1 LLAIIRLIGI
11 SFCFGGVDF
20 IKRNRATKQ
29 RILTEA
35 LNLFSVKGYESVT
48 VAEIAKAVGIKAP
61 SLYKHYKSKQDI
73 FNAILEEMKTNY
85 DRQAASMQM
94 DGRNAEKDQSLYMNT
109 SEDTTIERS
118 VQLFLYFLHDENER
132 KFRKMLTIEQYNNKH
147 LADVY
152 TKQYVDFPL
161 YYQSALFALMVNT
174 GVTIPENPQIMALQ
188 YYAPVYLYIR
198 LCDCQPEREA
208 EAIQV
213 LRQHFRQFIRIYHK
227 KGDSIL

>member
-1 LLAIIRLIGI
+1 M
-11 SFCFGGVDF
+11 
-20 IKRNRATKQ
+20 IKRDRATKQ
-29 RILTEA
+29 RILAEA

-48 VAEIAKAVGIKAP
+48 VIEIAKAVGIKAP

-73 FNAILEEMKTNY
+73 FSAILDEMKASY

-94 DGRNAEKDQSLYMNT
+94 DGRDAEKDQPLYT
-109 SEDTTIERS
+109 GIGEDKVIEMA
-118 VQLFLYFLHDENER
+118 VDLFLYFLHDDNER
-132 KFRKMLTIEQYNNKH
+132 KFRKMLTIEQYNNKG

-152 TKQYVDFPL
+152 TRQYVDFPL
-161 YYQSALFALMVNT
+161 YYQSAVFRLMVSA

-198 LCDCQPEREA
+198 LCDCHPEKET
-208 EAIQV
+208 EAIQI

-227 KGDSIL
+227 KGESEL

>member
-1 LLAIIRLIGI
+1 M
-11 SFCFGGVDF
+11 
-20 IKRNRATKQ
+20 KRNHGTKQ
-29 RILTEA
+29 RILMEA
-35 LNLFSVKGYESVT
+35 LNLFSVYGYEPVT

-61 SLYKHYKSKQDI
+61 SLYKHYKSKRDI
-73 FNAILEEMKTNY
+73 FDAILDEMRASY

-94 DGRNAEKDQSLYMNT
+94 DGRNAEKDQSLYTDN
-109 SEDTTIERS
+109 SEDETIERS

-132 KFRKMLTIEQYNNKH
+132 KFRKMLTIEQYNNKG

-161 YYQSALFALMVNT
+161 YYQSAVFGLMVSA

-198 LCDCQPEREA
+198 LCDCHPEREA
-208 EAIQV
+208 EALQI
-213 LRQHFRQFIRIYHK
+213 LRQHFRQFIRIYRNNK
-227 KGDSIL
+227 KGESEL